1 MNAAGTLERDAGRSG
16 MNGSGT
22 VGLGLRLAVNGG
34 REAVTRLVIL
44 AVAVGLGV
52 GLLLTAVAATNAV
65 TSWNSRHAWFWTG
78 TYTVPPGPATGVAP
92 LWWHPTS
99 DIYDGQTISRF
110 DVAATGA
117 SSPVP
122 PGLSRDPAP
131 GTYYASPALAA
142 LLRSVPAGQ
151 LADRYPGHLAGII
164 GDAALPSPDSLVIVV
179 GRTPAQLA
187 PAVGSVKV
195 TAIATV
201 SGNLGG
207 NTKVSPAGEGH
218 RPQSALNFNP
228 SGLRY
233 VPADTGIPASG
244 TDLILSVVAL
254 AVLLPVLIFIG
265 TATRLS
271 AARREERFA
280 AMRLVGATRTQVS
293 ALAAVESTAAAVAGV
308 AAGFAIF
315 FGLRIPVAGISFVG
329 QPFFSGQLTLSLFD
343 VIVVAAG
350 VPAAAAVAA
359 RLALRRVNISPL
371 GVTRRVT
378 PKPPGAWRAVPLL
391 LGLAELG
398 FWEAH
403 GHPASIQGQIQAFV
417 TSFALIIIGLFIA
430 GPWLT
435 MAAAR
440 LMARWTSRP
449 GTLIAARRIGDDP
462 RAAFR
467 SVSGLVV
474 ALLVTTVATIAIT
487 TQDAKDPTRFGNIAE
502 SHVLTAQISASNAVA
517 QSSGPGVRSGTAHP
531 GPAAP
536 AAPLAAQLSAVP
548 GVQGVLV
555 VRAVPGLTI
564 PGRFEN
570 LGVNAFGVNTNGS
583 VTPVPAGVVSCAQ
596 LATVPALGR
605 CPAGAA
611 TAEFP
616 ADGFNGPLGFNSN
629 VDTYTWPAAN
639 VPAAGLDAL
648 GVDGINV
655 ATNGATATVERA
667 RTLLEASVYPTVS
680 PPSTYADT
688 AAQDNEQNSGYQ
700 QLANVVILVSLA
712 IAGCTLAAGI
722 AGGLAER
729 KRPFSLLRL
738 TGARLSTLRG
748 VVALEGAVPLLTVA
762 VVAIGTGFGAA
773 AMYATEAQNR
783 PMAAPGTAYYLLTA
797 GGIVAALAIIAATFP
812 LLARI
817 TGPEVARNE

>member
-1 MNAAGTLERDAGRSG
+1 

-52 GLLLTAVAATNAV
+52 GLLLTAMAATSAV
-65 TSWNSRHAWFWTG
+65 TSWNNRHAWFWTG
-78 TYTVPPGPATGVAP
+78 TQSAAPGPATASGGQHSAP
-92 LWWHPTS
+92 LWWHPAS

-122 PGLSRDPAP
+122 PGLSHDPAP
-131 GTYYASPALAA
+131 GTYDASPALAA
-142 LLRSVPAGQ
+142 LLRSVPADQ

-164 GDAALPSPDSLVIVV
+164 GDAALPSPNSLVIVV

-187 PAVGSVKV
+187 TAAGSVKV
-195 TAIATV
+195 TAIATTGPG
-201 SGNLGG
+201 SPGG
-207 NTKVSPAGEGH
+207 NVTISPAQKGH
-218 RPQSALNFNP
+218 RPQLPPNFNP
-228 SGLRY
+228 NGLKY
-233 VPADTGIPASG
+233 TPADTGIPASG

-254 AVLLPVLIFIG
+254 AILLPVLIFIG

-293 ALAAVESTAAAVAGV
+293 ALAAVESTAAALLGV

-315 FGLRIPVAGISFVG
+315 FGLRIPVAGIPFVG
-329 QPFFSGQLTLSLFD
+329 QPFFPGQLTLSLFD

-350 VPAAAAVAA
+350 VPVAAAVAA

-371 GVTRRVT
+371 GVTRRVR
-378 PKPPGAWRAVPLL
+378 PKPPGAWRVVPLL

-398 FWEAH
+398 FWEAD
-403 GHPASIQGQIQAFV
+403 GHPASLQGQIQAFV

-467 SVSGLVV
+467 SVSGLVL

-502 SHVLTAQISASNAVA
+502 SHVLTAQISVSNALA
-517 QSSGPGVRSGTAHP
+517 GGSDPGARSGTANP

-536 AAPLAAQLSAVP
+536 AAPLAAQLTAVP

-570 LGVNAFGVNTNGS
+570 LGVNAFGVNTDGG
-583 VTPVPAGVVSCAQ
+583 VTPIPAGVVSCAQ

-639 VPAAGLDAL
+639 VSVAGLDTL
-648 GVDGINV
+648 GVDGVNV
-655 ATNGATATVERA
+655 ATNGAPATVERA

-680 PPSTYADT
+680 PPSTYADI
-688 AAQDNEQNSGYQ
+688 AAQDNLQNSGYQ

-722 AGGLAER
+722 AAGLAER

-783 PMAAPGTAYYLLTA
+783 PMVAPGLAYYLLA
-797 GGIVAALAIIAATFP
+797 VGGIIVSLAIIAATFP
-812 LLARI
+812 ILTRI
-817 TGPEVARNE
+817 TGPEVARND